1 MDADLL
7 RQERANARRYHRQFM
22 AHPDPRDPD
31 YPELPEEELTAGQVA
46 DMDETME
53 MPA

>member
-1 MDADLL
+1 MDADML

-31 YPELPEEELTAGQVA
+31 YPELPDLTDDQVA
-46 DMDETME
+46 LMDEMGE
-53 MPA
+53 INGHS

>member
-1 MDADLL
+1 MDEDLL

-31 YPELPEEELTAGQVA
+31 YPELDDELTNDQVA

>member
-1 MDADLL
+1 MDEDLL

-31 YPELPEEELTAGQVA
+31 FPEIPEEEVTQDRVEACDSMWGTLS
-46 DMDETME
+46 
-53 MPA
+53 